1 MVMCA
6 ILLSL
11 LVTCLCYLALS
22 PCPDAVDSMR

>member
-1 MVMCA
+1 MCA

-22 PCPDAVDSMR
+22 PCADAVDSMR